1 MLELISNIIVKGG
14 AFAEDTS
21 LPILCKR
28 LNLLYGRN
36 GSGKSTIAKCL
47 KTLSQTA
54 SDCNYTASFPDDK
67 NKELDSNVYVY
78 DENFV
83 SDNFKINQDGLTSI
97 VMLGHQVGLDEKLN
111 KLEKEQSV
119 LLEAY
124 NGFSESER
132 QFDDSSN
139 DKSPLWHFNVIKKK
153 LSANGG
159 WAERDRIIKDNS
171 IKSAVTVDIFQEL
184 MELSKA
190 HISYARLRREYDEK
204 MEIFQ
209 KVKKGGIK
217 IELLSNNVISNH
229 IDQYKKLLE
238 LHLEEPHLSN
248 RDKKIIDL
256 VRSEHGNYLNQI
268 HPVFDNQDMTVCPL
282 CLRPMSVYDKKD
294 LFLKIQQFFNKES
307 EVYKQQLQ
315 AMIKSLSGWQPIQLS
330 DLVKEI
336 IGKDTTD
343 MFINCGNELRQN
355 YIKLCDVFTERLQNV
370 YGMQPYFC
378 WYEIKDEQDKYS
390 LLLDKINSAILY
402 YNKEIEQ
409 KSRLKRELIA
419 LNKQIS
425 SLQLVE
431 NFKLYSERLNEQRI
445 NSEKLN
451 SSSSALLKVR
461 YEISQVRS
469 QKTQVSIALDFINDA
484 LSYIFFDKKRM
495 VLVNSDGIYVLKV
508 NGKDVKPKDVSTG
521 ERNAI
526 ALSYFFAKM
535 FENHEKESR
544 YSEEAL
550 VVLDDPITSFDKDNK
565 VGIMSFL
572 RWQINALYEGNPKTK
587 VLIMSHELMTIF
599 NLQKVYSDID
609 RNQFRVYELKDRH
622 INDLNCFRNERNE
635 YKKLMLDVFEV
646 AYTATS
652 NTLTAGNKMRRIE
665 EAYSSFICNGKF
677 ETLLHDKEFLR
688 NVPSSKKVFYQ
699 NFMSRLVLNTES
711 HMEERVYELNDFSPM
726 FDEDEIRKTAK
737 YLLMLFYYV
746 DGFHLKSYL
755 GDKYSIVEQWIV
767 NEDQA

>member
-1 MLELISNIIVKGG
+1 M
-14 AFAEDTS
+14 
-21 LPILCKR
+21 
-28 LNLLYGRN
+28 
-36 GSGKSTIAKCL
+36 
-47 KTLSQTA
+47 
-54 SDCNYTASFPDDK
+54 DDK

-343 MFINCGNELRQN
+343 MFINSGNELRQN

-370 YGMQPYFC
+370 YGMQPYFS

-495 VLVNSDGIYVLKV
+495 VLENSDGIYVLKV

>member
-1 MLELISNIIVKGG
+1 
-14 AFAEDTS
+14 
-21 LPILCKR
+21 
-28 LNLLYGRN
+28 
-36 GSGKSTIAKCL
+36 
-47 KTLSQTA
+47 
-54 SDCNYTASFPDDK
+54 
-67 NKELDSNVYVY
+67 
-78 DENFV
+78 
-83 SDNFKINQDGLTSI
+83 
-97 VMLGHQVGLDEKLN
+97 
-111 KLEKEQSV
+111 
-119 LLEAY
+119 
-124 NGFSESER
+124 
-132 QFDDSSN
+132 
-139 DKSPLWHFNVIKKK
+139 
-153 LSANGG
+153 
-159 WAERDRIIKDNS
+159 
-171 IKSAVTVDIFQEL
+171 

-238 LHLEEPHLSN
+238 IHLEEPHLSN
-248 RDKKIIDL
+248 RDKKIIEL

-282 CLRPMSVYDKKD
+282 CLRPISAYDKKD

-370 YGMQPYFC
+370 YGMQPYFS
-378 WYEIKDEQDKYS
+378 WYGIKDEQDKYS
-390 LLLDKINSAILY
+390 LLLNKINSAILY

-431 NFKLYSERLNEQRI
+431 NFKLYSERLNDQRI

-469 QKTQVSIALDFINDA
+469 QKAQVSIALDFINDA

-495 VLVNSDGIYVLKV
+495 VLENSDGIYVLKV

>member
-1 MLELISNIIVKGG
+1 
-14 AFAEDTS
+14 
-21 LPILCKR
+21 
-28 LNLLYGRN
+28 
-36 GSGKSTIAKCL
+36 
-47 KTLSQTA
+47 
-54 SDCNYTASFPDDK
+54 
-67 NKELDSNVYVY
+67 
-78 DENFV
+78 
-83 SDNFKINQDGLTSI
+83 
-97 VMLGHQVGLDEKLN
+97 
-111 KLEKEQSV
+111 
-119 LLEAY
+119 
-124 NGFSESER
+124 
-132 QFDDSSN
+132 
-139 DKSPLWHFNVIKKK
+139 
-153 LSANGG
+153 
-159 WAERDRIIKDNS
+159 
-171 IKSAVTVDIFQEL
+171 

-238 LHLEEPHLSN
+238 IHLEEPHLSN
-248 RDKKIIDL
+248 RDKKIIEL

-282 CLRPMSVYDKKD
+282 CLRPISAYDKKD

-370 YGMQPYFC
+370 YGMQPYFS
-378 WYEIKDEQDKYS
+378 WYGIKDEQDKYS
-390 LLLDKINSAILY
+390 LLLNKINSAILY

-469 QKTQVSIALDFINDA
+469 QKAQVSIALDFINDA

-495 VLVNSDGIYVLKV
+495 VLENSDGIYVLKV

>member
-1 MLELISNIIVKGG
+1 
-14 AFAEDTS
+14 
-21 LPILCKR
+21 
-28 LNLLYGRN
+28 
-36 GSGKSTIAKCL
+36 
-47 KTLSQTA
+47 
-54 SDCNYTASFPDDK
+54 
-67 NKELDSNVYVY
+67 
-78 DENFV
+78 
-83 SDNFKINQDGLTSI
+83 
-97 VMLGHQVGLDEKLN
+97 MLGHQVGLDEKLN
-111 KLEKEQSV
+111 KLEKEQRE

-124 NGFSESER
+124 NGFSENEI

-153 LSANGG
+153 LSANDG

-238 LHLEEPHLSN
+238 IHLEEPHLSN
-248 RDKKIIDL
+248 RDKKIIEL

-282 CLRPMSVYDKKD
+282 CLRPISAYDKKD

-370 YGMQPYFC
+370 YGMQPYFS
-378 WYEIKDEQDKYS
+378 WYGIKDEQDKYS
-390 LLLDKINSAILY
+390 LLLNKINSAILY

-469 QKTQVSIALDFINDA
+469 QKAQVSIALDFINDA

-495 VLVNSDGIYVLKV
+495 VLENSDGIYVLKV

>member
-1 MLELISNIIVKGG
+1 MLELISKIIVKGG
-14 AFAEDTS
+14 AFAEETS

-47 KTLSQTA
+47 KALSQTA

-83 SDNFKINQDGLTSI
+83 SDNFRINQVGLTSI

-111 KLEKEQSV
+111 KLEKEQRE

-124 NGFSESER
+124 NGFSENEI

-153 LSANGG
+153 LSANDG

-238 LHLEEPHLSN
+238 IHLEEPHLSN
-248 RDKKIIDL
+248 RDKKIIEL

-282 CLRPMSVYDKKD
+282 CLRPISAYDKKD

-370 YGMQPYFC
+370 YGMQPYFS
-378 WYEIKDEQDKYS
+378 WYGIKDEQDKYS
-390 LLLDKINSAILY
+390 LLLNKINSAILY

-469 QKTQVSIALDFINDA
+469 QKAQVSIALDFINDA

-495 VLVNSDGIYVLKV
+495 VLENSDGIYVLKV

-587 VLIMSHELMTIF
+587 VLI
-599 NLQKVYSDID
+599 
-609 RNQFRVYELKDRH
+609 R
-622 INDLNCFRNERNE
+622 CWC
-635 YKKLMLDVFEV
+635 KK
-646 AYTATS
+646 
-652 NTLTAGNKMRRIE
+652 
-665 EAYSSFICNGKF
+665 
-677 ETLLHDKEFLR
+677 
-688 NVPSSKKVFYQ
+688 
-699 NFMSRLVLNTES
+699 
-711 HMEERVYELNDFSPM
+711 
-726 FDEDEIRKTAK
+726 
-737 YLLMLFYYV
+737 
-746 DGFHLKSYL
+746 
-755 GDKYSIVEQWIV
+755 
-767 NEDQA
+767 

>member
-1 MLELISNIIVKGG
+1 
-14 AFAEDTS
+14 
-21 LPILCKR
+21 
-28 LNLLYGRN
+28 
-36 GSGKSTIAKCL
+36 
-47 KTLSQTA
+47 
-54 SDCNYTASFPDDK
+54 
-67 NKELDSNVYVY
+67 
-78 DENFV
+78 
-83 SDNFKINQDGLTSI
+83 
-97 VMLGHQVGLDEKLN
+97 MLGHQVGLDEKLN

-209 KVKKGGIK
+209 KVKQGGIK

-248 RDKKIIDL
+248 RDKKIIEL

-282 CLRPMSVYDKKD
+282 CLRPMSAYDKKD

-315 AMIKSLSGWQPIQLS
+315 AKIKSLSGWQPIQLS

-370 YGMQPYFC
+370 YGMQPYFS

-495 VLVNSDGIYVLKV
+495 VLENSDGIYVLKV

>member
-1 MLELISNIIVKGG
+1 ML
-14 AFAEDTS
+14 
-21 LPILCKR
+21 
-28 LNLLYGRN
+28 
-36 GSGKSTIAKCL
+36 
-47 KTLSQTA
+47 
-54 SDCNYTASFPDDK
+54 
-67 NKELDSNVYVY
+67 
-78 DENFV
+78 
-83 SDNFKINQDGLTSI
+83 
-97 VMLGHQVGLDEKLN
+97 
-111 KLEKEQSV
+111 
-119 LLEAY
+119 
-124 NGFSESER
+124 
-132 QFDDSSN
+132 
-139 DKSPLWHFNVIKKK
+139 
-153 LSANGG
+153 
-159 WAERDRIIKDNS
+159 NS
-171 IKSAVTVDIFQEL
+171 
-184 MELSKA
+184 
-190 HISYARLRREYDEK
+190 R
-204 MEIFQ
+204 
-209 KVKKGGIK
+209 
-217 IELLSNNVISNH
+217 
-229 IDQYKKLLE
+229 
-238 LHLEEPHLSN
+238 
-248 RDKKIIDL
+248 
-256 VRSEHGNYLNQI
+256 
-268 HPVFDNQDMTVCPL
+268 
-282 CLRPMSVYDKKD
+282 
-294 LFLKIQQFFNKES
+294 
-307 EVYKQQLQ
+307 
-315 AMIKSLSGWQPIQLS
+315 PIQLS

-370 YGMQPYFC
+370 YGMQPYFS

-495 VLVNSDGIYVLKV
+495 VLENSDGIYVLKV

>member
-1 MLELISNIIVKGG
+1 
-14 AFAEDTS
+14 
-21 LPILCKR
+21 
-28 LNLLYGRN
+28 
-36 GSGKSTIAKCL
+36 
-47 KTLSQTA
+47 
-54 SDCNYTASFPDDK
+54 
-67 NKELDSNVYVY
+67 
-78 DENFV
+78 
-83 SDNFKINQDGLTSI
+83 
-97 VMLGHQVGLDEKLN
+97 
-111 KLEKEQSV
+111 
-119 LLEAY
+119 
-124 NGFSESER
+124 
-132 QFDDSSN
+132 
-139 DKSPLWHFNVIKKK
+139 
-153 LSANGG
+153 
-159 WAERDRIIKDNS
+159 
-171 IKSAVTVDIFQEL
+171 

-248 RDKKIIDL
+248 RDKKIIEL

-282 CLRPMSVYDKKD
+282 CLRPMSAYDKKD

-315 AMIKSLSGWQPIQLS
+315 AKIKSLSGWQPIQLS

-370 YGMQPYFC
+370 YGMQPYFS

-495 VLVNSDGIYVLKV
+495 VLENSDGIYVLKV

-550 VVLDDPITSFDKDNK
+550 VVLDDPITSLDKDNK

-622 INDLNCFRNERNE
+622 INDLNCFRNER
-635 YKKLMLDVFEV
+635 K
-646 AYTATS
+646 
-652 NTLTAGNKMRRIE
+652 
-665 EAYSSFICNGKF
+665 
-677 ETLLHDKEFLR
+677 
-688 NVPSSKKVFYQ
+688 
-699 NFMSRLVLNTES
+699 
-711 HMEERVYELNDFSPM
+711 
-726 FDEDEIRKTAK
+726 
-737 YLLMLFYYV
+737 
-746 DGFHLKSYL
+746 
-755 GDKYSIVEQWIV
+755 
-767 NEDQA
+767 

>member
-1 MLELISNIIVKGG
+1 
-14 AFAEDTS
+14 
-21 LPILCKR
+21 
-28 LNLLYGRN
+28 
-36 GSGKSTIAKCL
+36 
-47 KTLSQTA
+47 
-54 SDCNYTASFPDDK
+54 
-67 NKELDSNVYVY
+67 
-78 DENFV
+78 
-83 SDNFKINQDGLTSI
+83 
-97 VMLGHQVGLDEKLN
+97 
-111 KLEKEQSV
+111 
-119 LLEAY
+119 
-124 NGFSESER
+124 
-132 QFDDSSN
+132 
-139 DKSPLWHFNVIKKK
+139 
-153 LSANGG
+153 
-159 WAERDRIIKDNS
+159 
-171 IKSAVTVDIFQEL
+171 
-184 MELSKA
+184 
-190 HISYARLRREYDEK
+190 
-204 MEIFQ
+204 
-209 KVKKGGIK
+209 
-217 IELLSNNVISNH
+217 
-229 IDQYKKLLE
+229 
-238 LHLEEPHLSN
+238 
-248 RDKKIIDL
+248 
-256 VRSEHGNYLNQI
+256 
-268 HPVFDNQDMTVCPL
+268 MTVCPL
-282 CLRPMSVYDKKD
+282 CLRPISAYDKKD

-315 AMIKSLSGWQPIQLS
+315 EMIKSLSGWQPIQLS

-343 MFINCGNELRQN
+343 MFISCGNELRQN
-355 YIKLCDVFTERLQNV
+355 YFKLCDVFTERLQNV
-370 YGMQPYFC
+370 YGMQPYFS
-378 WYEIKDEQDKYS
+378 WYGIKDEQDKYS
-390 LLLDKINSAILY
+390 LLLNKINSAILY

-445 NSEKLN
+445 NSENLN
-451 SSSSALLKVR
+451 SSNKALLKVR

-469 QKTQVSIALDFINDA
+469 QKAQVSIALDFINDA

-495 VLVNSDGIYVLKV
+495 VLENSGGIYVLKV

-609 RNQFRVYELKDRH
+609 RNQFRVYELKNRH
-622 INDLNCFRNERNE
+622 ITDLNCFRNERNE
-635 YKKLMLDVFEV
+635 YKKLMLDVFDV

-677 ETLLHDKEFLR
+677 ETLLHNKEFLR

-699 NFMSRLVLNTES
+699 NFMSRLILNTES

-767 NEDQA
+767 NEDQP

>member
-1 MLELISNIIVKGG
+1 
-14 AFAEDTS
+14 
-21 LPILCKR
+21 
-28 LNLLYGRN
+28 
-36 GSGKSTIAKCL
+36 
-47 KTLSQTA
+47 
-54 SDCNYTASFPDDK
+54 
-67 NKELDSNVYVY
+67 
-78 DENFV
+78 
-83 SDNFKINQDGLTSI
+83 
-97 VMLGHQVGLDEKLN
+97 
-111 KLEKEQSV
+111 
-119 LLEAY
+119 
-124 NGFSESER
+124 
-132 QFDDSSN
+132 
-139 DKSPLWHFNVIKKK
+139 
-153 LSANGG
+153 
-159 WAERDRIIKDNS
+159 
-171 IKSAVTVDIFQEL
+171 

-190 HISYARLRREYDEK
+190 HMSYARLRREYDEK

-238 LHLEEPHLSN
+238 IHLEEPHLSN
-248 RDKKIIDL
+248 RDKKIIEL

-282 CLRPMSVYDKKD
+282 CLRPISAYDKKD

-370 YGMQPYFC
+370 YGMQPYFS
-378 WYEIKDEQDKYS
+378 WYGIKDEQDKYS
-390 LLLDKINSAILY
+390 LLLNKINSAILY

-461 YEISQVRS
+461 SEISQVRS

-495 VLVNSDGIYVLKV
+495 VLENSDGIYVLKV

-609 RNQFRVYELKDRH
+609 RNQFRVYELKDMH

-677 ETLLHDKEFLR
+677 EILLHDKEFLR

-699 NFMSRLVLNTES
+699 NFMSRLILNTES

-746 DGFHLKSYL
+746 DGFHLKAYL

-767 NEDQA
+767 NEDQT

>member
-1 MLELISNIIVKGG
+1 M
-14 AFAEDTS
+14 
-21 LPILCKR
+21 
-28 LNLLYGRN
+28 
-36 GSGKSTIAKCL
+36 
-47 KTLSQTA
+47 
-54 SDCNYTASFPDDK
+54 
-67 NKELDSNVYVY
+67 
-78 DENFV
+78 
-83 SDNFKINQDGLTSI
+83 
-97 VMLGHQVGLDEKLN
+97 
-111 KLEKEQSV
+111 
-119 LLEAY
+119 
-124 NGFSESER
+124 
-132 QFDDSSN
+132 
-139 DKSPLWHFNVIKKK
+139 IKKK
-153 LSANGG
+153 LSANDG

-229 IDQYKKLLE
+229 IDQYKKILE
-238 LHLEEPHLSN
+238 IHLEEPHLSN
-248 RDKKIIDL
+248 RDKKIIEL

-282 CLRPMSVYDKKD
+282 CLRPISAYDKKD

-343 MFINCGNELRQN
+343 MFISCGNELRKI
-355 YIKLCDVFTERLQNV
+355 YVKLCDAFTERLQNV
-370 YGMQPYFC
+370 YGMQPYFS
-378 WYEIKDEQDKYS
+378 WYGIKDEQDKYS
-390 LLLDKINSAILY
+390 LLLNKINSAILY
-402 YNKEIEQ
+402 YNNEIEQ

-495 VLVNSDGIYVLKV
+495 VLENSDGIYVLKV

-544 YSEEAL
+544 YSDEAL

-572 RWQINALYEGNPKTK
+572 RWQISALYEGNPKTK

-635 YKKLMLDVFEV
+635 YKKLMLGVFDV
-646 AYTATS
+646 ANSATS
-652 NTLTAGNKMRRIE
+652 NTLTVGNKMRRIE

-688 NVPSSKKVFYQ
+688 NVPSPKKVFYQ
-699 NFMSRLVLNTES
+699 NFMSRLILNTRKS
-711 HMEERVYELNDFSPM
+711 HG
-726 FDEDEIRKTAK
+726 RK
-737 YLLMLFYYV
+737 
-746 DGFHLKSYL
+746 
-755 GDKYSIVEQWIV
+755 SI
-767 NEDQA
+767 

>member
-1 MLELISNIIVKGG
+1 M
-14 AFAEDTS
+14 
-21 LPILCKR
+21 
-28 LNLLYGRN
+28 
-36 GSGKSTIAKCL
+36 
-47 KTLSQTA
+47 
-54 SDCNYTASFPDDK
+54 
-67 NKELDSNVYVY
+67 
-78 DENFV
+78 
-83 SDNFKINQDGLTSI
+83 
-97 VMLGHQVGLDEKLN
+97 
-111 KLEKEQSV
+111 
-119 LLEAY
+119 
-124 NGFSESER
+124 
-132 QFDDSSN
+132 
-139 DKSPLWHFNVIKKK
+139 
-153 LSANGG
+153 
-159 WAERDRIIKDNS
+159 
-171 IKSAVTVDIFQEL
+171 
-184 MELSKA
+184 
-190 HISYARLRREYDEK
+190 
-204 MEIFQ
+204 
-209 KVKKGGIK
+209 
-217 IELLSNNVISNH
+217 LSNNVISNH
-229 IDQYKKLLE
+229 IDQYKKILE
-238 LHLEEPHLSN
+238 IHLEEPHLSN
-248 RDKKIIDL
+248 RDKKIIEL

-282 CLRPMSVYDKKD
+282 CLRPISAYDKKD

-315 AMIKSLSGWQPIQLS
+315 EMIKSLSGWQPIQLS

-343 MFINCGNELRQN
+343 MFISCGNELRQN
-355 YIKLCDVFTERLQNV
+355 YFKLCDVFTERLQNV
-370 YGMQPYFC
+370 YGMQPYFS
-378 WYEIKDEQDKYS
+378 WYGIKDEQDKYS
-390 LLLDKINSAILY
+390 LLLNKINSAILY

-445 NSEKLN
+445 NSENLN
-451 SSSSALLKVR
+451 SSNKALLKVR

-469 QKTQVSIALDFINDA
+469 QKAQVSIALDFINDA

-495 VLVNSDGIYVLKV
+495 VLENSGGIYVLKV

-609 RNQFRVYELKDRH
+609 RNQFRVYELKNRH
-622 INDLNCFRNERNE
+622 ITDLNCFRNERNE
-635 YKKLMLDVFEV
+635 YKKLMLDVFDV

-677 ETLLHDKEFLR
+677 ETLLHNKEFLR

-699 NFMSRLVLNTES
+699 NFMSRLILNTES

-767 NEDQA
+767 NEDQP

>member
-1 MLELISNIIVKGG
+1 
-14 AFAEDTS
+14 
-21 LPILCKR
+21 
-28 LNLLYGRN
+28 
-36 GSGKSTIAKCL
+36 
-47 KTLSQTA
+47 
-54 SDCNYTASFPDDK
+54 
-67 NKELDSNVYVY
+67 
-78 DENFV
+78 
-83 SDNFKINQDGLTSI
+83 
-97 VMLGHQVGLDEKLN
+97 
-111 KLEKEQSV
+111 
-119 LLEAY
+119 
-124 NGFSESER
+124 
-132 QFDDSSN
+132 
-139 DKSPLWHFNVIKKK
+139 
-153 LSANGG
+153 
-159 WAERDRIIKDNS
+159 
-171 IKSAVTVDIFQEL
+171 
-184 MELSKA
+184 
-190 HISYARLRREYDEK
+190 

-217 IELLSNNVISNH
+217 IELLSNNVISNY

-238 LHLEEPHLSN
+238 IQLEEPHLSN
-248 RDKKIIDL
+248 RDKKIIEL
-256 VRSEHGNYLNQI
+256 VRSEHGNYLYQI
-268 HPVFDNQDMTVCPL
+268 HPVFDNQDMNVCPL
-282 CLRPMSVYDKKD
+282 CLRPMSAYDKKD

-370 YGMQPYFC
+370 YGMQPYFS
-378 WYEIKDEQDKYS
+378 WYGIKDEQDKYS
-390 LLLDKINSAILY
+390 LLLNKINSVILY

-409 KSRLKRELIA
+409 KSRLKCELIA

-431 NFKLYSERLNEQRI
+431 NFKLYSERLNDQRI

-451 SSSSALLKVR
+451 NSSSALLKVR

-495 VLVNSDGIYVLKV
+495 VLENSDGIYVLKV

-652 NTLTAGNKMRRIE
+652 NTLAAGNKMRRIE

-699 NFMSRLVLNTES
+699 NFMSRLILNTES

>member
-1 MLELISNIIVKGG
+1 
-14 AFAEDTS
+14 
-21 LPILCKR
+21 
-28 LNLLYGRN
+28 
-36 GSGKSTIAKCL
+36 
-47 KTLSQTA
+47 
-54 SDCNYTASFPDDK
+54 
-67 NKELDSNVYVY
+67 
-78 DENFV
+78 
-83 SDNFKINQDGLTSI
+83 
-97 VMLGHQVGLDEKLN
+97 
-111 KLEKEQSV
+111 
-119 LLEAY
+119 
-124 NGFSESER
+124 
-132 QFDDSSN
+132 
-139 DKSPLWHFNVIKKK
+139 
-153 LSANGG
+153 
-159 WAERDRIIKDNS
+159 
-171 IKSAVTVDIFQEL
+171 

-238 LHLEEPHLSN
+238 IHLEEPHLSN
-248 RDKKIIDL
+248 RDKKIIEL

-282 CLRPMSVYDKKD
+282 CLRPISAYDKKD

-315 AMIKSLSGWQPIQLS
+315 VMIKSLSGWQPIQLS

-370 YGMQPYFC
+370 YGMQPYFS
-378 WYEIKDEQDKYS
+378 WYGIKDEQDKYS
-390 LLLDKINSAILY
+390 LLLNKINSAILY

-431 NFKLYSERLNEQRI
+431 NFKLYSERLNDQRI

-469 QKTQVSIALDFINDA
+469 QKAQVSIALDFINDA

-495 VLVNSDGIYVLKV
+495 VLENSDGIYVLKV

>member
-1 MLELISNIIVKGG
+1 MKNLTWQNPEQLFVAQELINKVK
-14 AFAEDTS
+14 S
-21 LPILCKR
+21 
-28 LNLLYGRN
+28 
-36 GSGKSTIAKCL
+36 KC
-47 KTLSQTA
+47 
-54 SDCNYTASFPDDK
+54 C
-67 NKELDSNVYVY
+67 
-78 DENFV
+78 
-83 SDNFKINQDGLTSI
+83 G
-97 VMLGHQVGLDEKLN
+97 
-111 KLEKEQSV
+111 
-119 LLEAY
+119 
-124 NGFSESER
+124 
-132 QFDDSSN
+132 
-139 DKSPLWHFNVIKKK
+139 
-153 LSANGG
+153 
-159 WAERDRIIKDNS
+159 IKD
-171 IKSAVTVDIFQEL
+171 
-184 MELSKA
+184 
-190 HISYARLRREYDEK
+190 
-204 MEIFQ
+204 
-209 KVKKGGIK
+209 
-217 IELLSNNVISNH
+217 NVISNH
-229 IDQYKKLLE
+229 IDQYKKILE
-238 LHLEEPHLSN
+238 IHLEEPHLSN
-248 RDKKIIDL
+248 RDKKIIEL

-282 CLRPMSVYDKKD
+282 CLRPISAYDKKD

-315 AMIKSLSGWQPIQLS
+315 EMIKSLSGWQPIQLS

-343 MFINCGNELRQN
+343 MFISCGNELRQN
-355 YIKLCDVFTERLQNV
+355 YFKLCDVFTERLQNV
-370 YGMQPYFC
+370 YGMQPYFS
-378 WYEIKDEQDKYS
+378 WYGIKDEQDKYS
-390 LLLDKINSAILY
+390 LLLNKINSAILY

-445 NSEKLN
+445 NSENLN
-451 SSSSALLKVR
+451 SSNKALLKVR

-469 QKTQVSIALDFINDA
+469 QKAQVSIALDFINDA

-495 VLVNSDGIYVLKV
+495 VLENSGGIYVLKV

-609 RNQFRVYELKDRH
+609 RNQFRVYELKNRH
-622 INDLNCFRNERNE
+622 ITDLNCFRNERNE
-635 YKKLMLDVFEV
+635 YKKLMLDVFDV

-677 ETLLHDKEFLR
+677 ETLLHNKEFLR

-699 NFMSRLVLNTES
+699 NFMSRLILNTES

-767 NEDQA
+767 NEDQP

>member
-1 MLELISNIIVKGG
+1 
-14 AFAEDTS
+14 
-21 LPILCKR
+21 
-28 LNLLYGRN
+28 
-36 GSGKSTIAKCL
+36 
-47 KTLSQTA
+47 
-54 SDCNYTASFPDDK
+54 
-67 NKELDSNVYVY
+67 
-78 DENFV
+78 
-83 SDNFKINQDGLTSI
+83 
-97 VMLGHQVGLDEKLN
+97 
-111 KLEKEQSV
+111 
-119 LLEAY
+119 
-124 NGFSESER
+124 
-132 QFDDSSN
+132 
-139 DKSPLWHFNVIKKK
+139 
-153 LSANGG
+153 
-159 WAERDRIIKDNS
+159 
-171 IKSAVTVDIFQEL
+171 
-184 MELSKA
+184 
-190 HISYARLRREYDEK
+190 

-229 IDQYKKLLE
+229 IDQYKKILE
-238 LHLEEPHLSN
+238 IHLEEPHLSN
-248 RDKKIIDL
+248 RDKKIIEL

-282 CLRPMSVYDKKD
+282 CLRPISAYDKKD

-315 AMIKSLSGWQPIQLS
+315 EMIKSLSGWQPIQLS

-343 MFINCGNELRQN
+343 MFISCGNELRQN
-355 YIKLCDVFTERLQNV
+355 YFKLCDVFTERLQNV
-370 YGMQPYFC
+370 YGMQPYFS
-378 WYEIKDEQDKYS
+378 WYGIKDEQDKYS
-390 LLLDKINSAILY
+390 LLLNKINSAILY

-445 NSEKLN
+445 NSENLN
-451 SSSSALLKVR
+451 SSNKALLKVR

-469 QKTQVSIALDFINDA
+469 QKAQVSIALDFINDA

-495 VLVNSDGIYVLKV
+495 VLENSGGIYVLKV

-609 RNQFRVYELKDRH
+609 RNQFRVYELKNRH
-622 INDLNCFRNERNE
+622 ITDLNCFRNERNE
-635 YKKLMLDVFEV
+635 YKKLMLDVFDV

-677 ETLLHDKEFLR
+677 ETLLHNKEFLR

-699 NFMSRLVLNTES
+699 NFMSRLILNTES

-767 NEDQA
+767 NEDQP

>member
-1 MLELISNIIVKGG
+1 
-14 AFAEDTS
+14 
-21 LPILCKR
+21 
-28 LNLLYGRN
+28 
-36 GSGKSTIAKCL
+36 
-47 KTLSQTA
+47 
-54 SDCNYTASFPDDK
+54 
-67 NKELDSNVYVY
+67 
-78 DENFV
+78 
-83 SDNFKINQDGLTSI
+83 
-97 VMLGHQVGLDEKLN
+97 
-111 KLEKEQSV
+111 
-119 LLEAY
+119 
-124 NGFSESER
+124 
-132 QFDDSSN
+132 
-139 DKSPLWHFNVIKKK
+139 
-153 LSANGG
+153 
-159 WAERDRIIKDNS
+159 
-171 IKSAVTVDIFQEL
+171 

-238 LHLEEPHLSN
+238 IHLEEPHLSN
-248 RDKKIIDL
+248 RDKKIIEL

-282 CLRPMSVYDKKD
+282 CLRPISAYDKKD

-370 YGMQPYFC
+370 YGMQPYFS
-378 WYEIKDEQDKYS
+378 WYGIRDEQDKYS
-390 LLLDKINSAILY
+390 LLLNKINSAILY

-469 QKTQVSIALDFINDA
+469 QKAQVSIALDFINDA

-495 VLVNSDGIYVLKV
+495 VLENSDGIYVLKV

>member
-1 MLELISNIIVKGG
+1 M
-14 AFAEDTS
+14 
-21 LPILCKR
+21 
-28 LNLLYGRN
+28 
-36 GSGKSTIAKCL
+36 
-47 KTLSQTA
+47 
-54 SDCNYTASFPDDK
+54 
-67 NKELDSNVYVY
+67 
-78 DENFV
+78 
-83 SDNFKINQDGLTSI
+83 
-97 VMLGHQVGLDEKLN
+97 
-111 KLEKEQSV
+111 
-119 LLEAY
+119 
-124 NGFSESER
+124 
-132 QFDDSSN
+132 
-139 DKSPLWHFNVIKKK
+139 
-153 LSANGG
+153 
-159 WAERDRIIKDNS
+159 
-171 IKSAVTVDIFQEL
+171 
-184 MELSKA
+184 
-190 HISYARLRREYDEK
+190 SYARLRREYDEK

-238 LHLEEPHLSN
+238 IHLEEPHLSN
-248 RDKKIIDL
+248 RDKKIIEL

-282 CLRPMSVYDKKD
+282 CLRPISAYDKKD

-370 YGMQPYFC
+370 YGMQPYFS
-378 WYEIKDEQDKYS
+378 WYGIKDEQDKYS
-390 LLLDKINSAILY
+390 LLLNKINSAILY

-461 YEISQVRS
+461 SEISQVRS

-495 VLVNSDGIYVLKV
+495 VLENSDGIYVLKV

-609 RNQFRVYELKDRH
+609 RNQFRVYELKDMH

-677 ETLLHDKEFLR
+677 EILLHDKEFLR

-699 NFMSRLVLNTES
+699 NFMSRLILNTES

-746 DGFHLKSYL
+746 DGFHLKAYL

-767 NEDQA
+767 NEDQT

>member
-14 AFAEDTS
+14 VFAEDTS

-47 KTLSQTA
+47 KTLFQTA

-78 DENFV
+78 DEKFV

-248 RDKKIIDL
+248 RDKKIIEL

-282 CLRPMSVYDKKD
+282 CLRPMSAYDKKD

-315 AMIKSLSGWQPIQLS
+315 AKIKSLSGWQPIQLS

-370 YGMQPYFC
+370 YGMQPYFS

-495 VLVNSDGIYVLKV
+495 VLENSDGIYVLKV

>member
-1 MLELISNIIVKGG
+1 
-14 AFAEDTS
+14 
-21 LPILCKR
+21 
-28 LNLLYGRN
+28 
-36 GSGKSTIAKCL
+36 
-47 KTLSQTA
+47 
-54 SDCNYTASFPDDK
+54 
-67 NKELDSNVYVY
+67 
-78 DENFV
+78 
-83 SDNFKINQDGLTSI
+83 
-97 VMLGHQVGLDEKLN
+97 
-111 KLEKEQSV
+111 
-119 LLEAY
+119 
-124 NGFSESER
+124 
-132 QFDDSSN
+132 
-139 DKSPLWHFNVIKKK
+139 
-153 LSANGG
+153 
-159 WAERDRIIKDNS
+159 
-171 IKSAVTVDIFQEL
+171 

-248 RDKKIIDL
+248 RDKKIIEL

-282 CLRPMSVYDKKD
+282 CLRPMSAYDKKD

-315 AMIKSLSGWQPIQLS
+315 AKIKSLSGWQPIQLS

-370 YGMQPYFC
+370 YGMQPYFS

-495 VLVNSDGIYVLKV
+495 VLENSDGIYVLKV

-652 NTLTAGNKMRRIE
+652 NTLTAGNQMRRIE

>member
-1 MLELISNIIVKGG
+1 
-14 AFAEDTS
+14 
-21 LPILCKR
+21 
-28 LNLLYGRN
+28 
-36 GSGKSTIAKCL
+36 
-47 KTLSQTA
+47 
-54 SDCNYTASFPDDK
+54 
-67 NKELDSNVYVY
+67 
-78 DENFV
+78 
-83 SDNFKINQDGLTSI
+83 
-97 VMLGHQVGLDEKLN
+97 
-111 KLEKEQSV
+111 
-119 LLEAY
+119 
-124 NGFSESER
+124 
-132 QFDDSSN
+132 
-139 DKSPLWHFNVIKKK
+139 
-153 LSANGG
+153 
-159 WAERDRIIKDNS
+159 
-171 IKSAVTVDIFQEL
+171 
-184 MELSKA
+184 
-190 HISYARLRREYDEK
+190 

-229 IDQYKKLLE
+229 IDQYKKILE
-238 LHLEEPHLSN
+238 IHLEEPHLSN
-248 RDKKIIDL
+248 RDKKIIEL

-282 CLRPMSVYDKKD
+282 CLRPISAYDKKD

-315 AMIKSLSGWQPIQLS
+315 EMIKSLSGWQPIQLS

-343 MFINCGNELRQN
+343 MFISCGNELRQN
-355 YIKLCDVFTERLQNV
+355 YFKLCDVFTERLQNV
-370 YGMQPYFC
+370 YGMQPYFS
-378 WYEIKDEQDKYS
+378 WYGIKDEQDKYS
-390 LLLDKINSAILY
+390 LLLNKINSAILY

-431 NFKLYSERLNEQRI
+431 NFKLYSERLNEQKN
-445 NSEKLN
+445 NSENLN
-451 SSSSALLKVR
+451 SSNKALLKVR

-469 QKTQVSIALDFINDA
+469 QKAQVSIALDFINDA

-495 VLVNSDGIYVLKV
+495 VLENSDGIYVLKV

-550 VVLDDPITSFDKDNK
+550 IVLDDPITSFDKDNK

-609 RNQFRVYELKDRH
+609 RNQFRVYELKNRH
-622 INDLNCFRNERNE
+622 ITDLNCFRNERNE
-635 YKKLMLDVFEV
+635 YKKLMLDVFDV

-677 ETLLHDKEFLR
+677 ETLLHNKEFLR

-699 NFMSRLVLNTES
+699 NFMSRLILNTES

-767 NEDQA
+767 NEDQP

>member
-1 MLELISNIIVKGG
+1 
-14 AFAEDTS
+14 
-21 LPILCKR
+21 
-28 LNLLYGRN
+28 
-36 GSGKSTIAKCL
+36 
-47 KTLSQTA
+47 
-54 SDCNYTASFPDDK
+54 
-67 NKELDSNVYVY
+67 
-78 DENFV
+78 
-83 SDNFKINQDGLTSI
+83 
-97 VMLGHQVGLDEKLN
+97 
-111 KLEKEQSV
+111 
-119 LLEAY
+119 
-124 NGFSESER
+124 
-132 QFDDSSN
+132 
-139 DKSPLWHFNVIKKK
+139 
-153 LSANGG
+153 
-159 WAERDRIIKDNS
+159 
-171 IKSAVTVDIFQEL
+171 

-229 IDQYKKLLE
+229 IDQYKKILE
-238 LHLEEPHLSN
+238 IHLEEPHLSN
-248 RDKKIIDL
+248 RDKKIIEL

-282 CLRPMSVYDKKD
+282 CLRPISAYDKKD

-315 AMIKSLSGWQPIQLS
+315 EMIKSLSGWQPIQLS

-343 MFINCGNELRQN
+343 MFISCGNELRQN
-355 YIKLCDVFTERLQNV
+355 YFKLCDVFTERLQNV
-370 YGMQPYFC
+370 YGMQPYFS
-378 WYEIKDEQDKYS
+378 WYGIKDEQDKYS
-390 LLLDKINSAILY
+390 LLLNKINSAILY

-431 NFKLYSERLNEQRI
+431 NFKLYSERLNEQKN
-445 NSEKLN
+445 NSENLN
-451 SSSSALLKVR
+451 SSNKALLKVR

-469 QKTQVSIALDFINDA
+469 QKAQVSIALDFINDA

-495 VLVNSDGIYVLKV
+495 VLENSDGIYVLKV

-550 VVLDDPITSFDKDNK
+550 IVLDDPITSFDKDNK

-609 RNQFRVYELKDRH
+609 RNQFRVYELKNRH
-622 INDLNCFRNERNE
+622 ITDLNCFRNERNE
-635 YKKLMLDVFEV
+635 YKKLMLDVFDV

-677 ETLLHDKEFLR
+677 ETLLHNKEFLR

-699 NFMSRLVLNTES
+699 NFMSRLILNTES

-767 NEDQA
+767 NEDQP

>member
-1 MLELISNIIVKGG
+1 M
-14 AFAEDTS
+14 
-21 LPILCKR
+21 R
-28 LNLLYGRN
+28 
-36 GSGKSTIAKCL
+36 
-47 KTLSQTA
+47 
-54 SDCNYTASFPDDK
+54 
-67 NKELDSNVYVY
+67 
-78 DENFV
+78 
-83 SDNFKINQDGLTSI
+83 
-97 VMLGHQVGLDEKLN
+97 
-111 KLEKEQSV
+111 
-119 LLEAY
+119 
-124 NGFSESER
+124 
-132 QFDDSSN
+132 
-139 DKSPLWHFNVIKKK
+139 IKKK

-248 RDKKIIDL
+248 RDKKIIEL

-282 CLRPMSVYDKKD
+282 CLRPMSAYDKKD

-315 AMIKSLSGWQPIQLS
+315 AKIKSLSGWQPIQLS

-370 YGMQPYFC
+370 YGMQPYFS

-495 VLVNSDGIYVLKV
+495 VLENSDGIYVLKV

>member
-1 MLELISNIIVKGG
+1 
-14 AFAEDTS
+14 
-21 LPILCKR
+21 
-28 LNLLYGRN
+28 
-36 GSGKSTIAKCL
+36 
-47 KTLSQTA
+47 
-54 SDCNYTASFPDDK
+54 
-67 NKELDSNVYVY
+67 
-78 DENFV
+78 
-83 SDNFKINQDGLTSI
+83 
-97 VMLGHQVGLDEKLN
+97 
-111 KLEKEQSV
+111 
-119 LLEAY
+119 
-124 NGFSESER
+124 
-132 QFDDSSN
+132 
-139 DKSPLWHFNVIKKK
+139 
-153 LSANGG
+153 
-159 WAERDRIIKDNS
+159 
-171 IKSAVTVDIFQEL
+171 

-248 RDKKIIDL
+248 RDKKIIEL

-282 CLRPMSVYDKKD
+282 CLRPMSAYDKKD

-315 AMIKSLSGWQPIQLS
+315 AKIKSLSGWQPIQLS

-370 YGMQPYFC
+370 YGMQPYFS

-495 VLVNSDGIYVLKV
+495 VLENSDGIYVLKV

>member
-1 MLELISNIIVKGG
+1 
-14 AFAEDTS
+14 
-21 LPILCKR
+21 
-28 LNLLYGRN
+28 
-36 GSGKSTIAKCL
+36 
-47 KTLSQTA
+47 
-54 SDCNYTASFPDDK
+54 
-67 NKELDSNVYVY
+67 
-78 DENFV
+78 
-83 SDNFKINQDGLTSI
+83 
-97 VMLGHQVGLDEKLN
+97 
-111 KLEKEQSV
+111 
-119 LLEAY
+119 
-124 NGFSESER
+124 
-132 QFDDSSN
+132 
-139 DKSPLWHFNVIKKK
+139 
-153 LSANGG
+153 
-159 WAERDRIIKDNS
+159 
-171 IKSAVTVDIFQEL
+171 

-248 RDKKIIDL
+248 RDKKIIEL

-282 CLRPMSVYDKKD
+282 CLRPMSAYDKKD

-315 AMIKSLSGWQPIQLS
+315 AKIKSLSGWQPIQLS

-370 YGMQPYFC
+370 YGMQPYFS

-390 LLLDKINSAILY
+390 LLLDKMNSAILY

-495 VLVNSDGIYVLKV
+495 VLENSDGIYVLKV

>member
-1 MLELISNIIVKGG
+1 
-14 AFAEDTS
+14 
-21 LPILCKR
+21 
-28 LNLLYGRN
+28 
-36 GSGKSTIAKCL
+36 
-47 KTLSQTA
+47 
-54 SDCNYTASFPDDK
+54 
-67 NKELDSNVYVY
+67 
-78 DENFV
+78 
-83 SDNFKINQDGLTSI
+83 
-97 VMLGHQVGLDEKLN
+97 MLGHQVGLDEKLN

-248 RDKKIIDL
+248 RDKKIIEL

-282 CLRPMSVYDKKD
+282 CLRPMSAYDKKD

-315 AMIKSLSGWQPIQLS
+315 AKIKSLSGWQPIQLS

-370 YGMQPYFC
+370 YGMQPYFS

-495 VLVNSDGIYVLKV
+495 VLENSDGIYVLKV

>member
-1 MLELISNIIVKGG
+1 MCS
-14 AFAEDTS
+14 
-21 LPILCKR
+21 
-28 LNLLYGRN
+28 
-36 GSGKSTIAKCL
+36 
-47 KTLSQTA
+47 
-54 SDCNYTASFPDDK
+54 SD
-67 NKELDSNVYVY
+67 L
-78 DENFV
+78 
-83 SDNFKINQDGLTSI
+83 
-97 VMLGHQVGLDEKLN
+97 
-111 KLEKEQSV
+111 
-119 LLEAY
+119 
-124 NGFSESER
+124 
-132 QFDDSSN
+132 SN
-139 DKSPLWHFNVIKKK
+139 DKSPLWHFNLIKKK
-153 LSANGG
+153 LSANDG

-190 HISYARLRREYDEK
+190 HISYARLRRDYDEK

-229 IDQYKKLLE
+229 IDQYKKILE
-238 LHLEEPHLSN
+238 IHLEEPHLSN
-248 RDKKIIDL
+248 RDKKIIEL

-282 CLRPMSVYDKKD
+282 CLRPISAYDKKD

-315 AMIKSLSGWQPIQLS
+315 EMIKSLSGWQPIQLS

-343 MFINCGNELRQN
+343 MFISCGNELRQN
-355 YIKLCDVFTERLQNV
+355 YFKLCDVFTERLQNV
-370 YGMQPYFC
+370 YGMQPYFS
-378 WYEIKDEQDKYS
+378 WYGIKDEQDKYS
-390 LLLDKINSAILY
+390 LLLNKINSAILY

-445 NSEKLN
+445 NSENLN
-451 SSSSALLKVR
+451 SSNKALLKVR

-469 QKTQVSIALDFINDA
+469 QKAQVSIALDFINDA

-495 VLVNSDGIYVLKV
+495 VLENSGGIYVLKV

-609 RNQFRVYELKDRH
+609 RNQFRVYELKNRH
-622 INDLNCFRNERNE
+622 ITDLNCFRNERNE
-635 YKKLMLDVFEV
+635 YKKLMLDVFDV

-677 ETLLHDKEFLR
+677 ETLLHNKEFLR

-699 NFMSRLVLNTES
+699 NFMSRLILNTES

-767 NEDQA
+767 NEDQP

>member
-1 MLELISNIIVKGG
+1 MLELINNIIVKGG

-36 GSGKSTIAKCL
+36 GSGKSTIAKRL

-54 SDCNYTASFPDDK
+54 SDCNYTASFPDNK

-248 RDKKIIDL
+248 RDKKIIEL

-370 YGMQPYFC
+370 YGMQPYFS
-378 WYEIKDEQDKYS
+378 WYEIKEEQDKYS

-445 NSEKLN
+445 NSEKLK

-495 VLVNSDGIYVLKV
+495 VLENSDGIYVLKV